1 MKKLLNLAIMVLV
14 LLPIIA
20 PLAPTTTLAAAQ
32 GSYPQSRVTDTSGIL
47 VKDATNNSEVWATD
61 GDYVIFQ
68 IYDPDV
74 STENITVQIEVAGT
88 DNNVTV
94 GFVGDVGTYQG
105 KIVIVRVGTVAK
117 VRYYYYDNDTQS
129 FIDMGYLNG
138 SLTNNSIITIY
149 YKSPVSKNT
158 TIIKVLYYIKPA
170 YRVVIEGREY
180 NEIYWI
186 PRLGAAPAPQINVTA
201 HYNAYEWTI
210 KSQSPAFEP
219 GTLYNVSFQV
229 TNPVSGQT
237 CSPPYNI
244 TFNATD
250 QYTLEPLN
258 DTEAAKIKRMI
269 LDCIQNLGNPYYI
282 EGRDYEAIISQGDTL
297 LVNASFYNIT
307 NTNGTQS
314 GVTKPSQVR
323 SFVSIAKINVYG
335 VLSYT
340 FNLDELERGTNLLTT
355 QIGFF
360 TPLIVF
366 QVLDADA
373 NLNTKARET
382 LPYPGEAYPLLNITD
397 EQGNQLTI
405 YNLTE
410 VGGPNTADFA
420 VLLNIFDLY
429 KVGAISPTD
438 NVVSYIFTEV
448 RVDDPNAITICYRN
462 ETFTVQYNMMTLDT
476 VEKEVV
482 LRDVIRCCPPLKI
495 TVVLTDKDLDLP
507 TNPNVP
513 MGSTVAAT
521 YVTTGSTLTGLVLN
535 YWFNGA
541 NQEVPALNMSIYLV
555 DEAGNEYQLTAT
567 ADFSIVFEAQGGGVA
582 KAIIDLSK
590 VNWGEVN
597 ARAVA
602 AGHKLVKIK
611 VVVKDIYNPDFN
623 TSRWLK
629 ACASLQNATITL
641 DRSELP
647 ISFRIVDSNFTI
659 NDITSLASC
668 PGCYPWITDTH
679 GKAQAQVVYI
689 SIYDPGANKNCCA
702 AENISSDTINMS
714 LVLYYPNG
722 EYTVFNVNNGSIEV
736 PIYAIEANGT
746 WTRRGYC
753 KFELSPLFNET
764 APNSSTFVGS
774 LKIYSYIDV
783 DGDGTLDIR
792 VAGCPSIWLEGA
804 KLKLHYTSPAIG
816 FDEKVILF
824 KTMDASLEARNLD
837 NVNASVIQYGDRVMI
852 KVVDP
857 DANLDNRVN
866 ESVMVELSFYC
877 PLIRDMV
884 RHFVWLEENGSDSN
898 VFVAYIT
905 IDSRY
910 AGACQDLYCAPITVT
925 YIDRTPVN
933 PTTLQYGIQQLQ
945 QNLSIYGEI
954 KGLLVFAE
962 CDCNKVRHETTLQYV
977 PYKGEVRILYTV
989 PGATDQYNWIVANN
1003 GVVPAY
1009 EGTLLKILVK
1019 DKDMNRRYDRQDII
1033 DAAKVWIEIPGVTPG
1048 PVSLASILSAIYGT
1062 AEPLHEMDAKKTV
1075 ISVDAVNGEVTIA
1088 NCSFAP
1094 SNNSKV
1100 FVSVEFSLGQL
1111 VEALIKLGYIQVP
1124 PTKTAQQVVEET
1136 IRQMAGKPI
1145 KVTYD
1150 DGQVACQA
1158 NVCGLVVGTTI
1169 TEQTSVYDME
1179 GSIEIVN
1186 ATTGQPN
1193 PDNVYRCGC
1202 VQQNCPSATG
1212 DVIDIIVKDVSLLK
1226 YYLAGQG
1233 LRIVGNLTMTLVYNG
1248 TTRPLVYGNMQYL
1261 DPARLEFIGVD
1272 GTLVPVPVYT
1282 KQGVLI
1288 YCTTPP
1294 LATRPYIVAPT
1305 GSRVYFTY
1313 KDPANATGAP
1323 VDVTTYIDIGVPAL
1337 ARTLNQTVQV
1347 PAEEITIKAYNGT
1360 AFVPTTVIK
1369 RGQSAYIV
1377 VPLSYDPNLVRSV
1390 AGGNQFYVLF
1400 IIRNAEGQVVAAA
1413 AVPVTVGQTLAQ
1425 LILTSYN
1432 TMAMPA
1438 GTYQLIVMAVTD
1450 DATLVPLS
1458 TPAILTITIQ

>member
-32 GSYPQSRVTDTSGIL
+32 GSYPQSRVTDTSGIIIT
-47 VKDATNNSEVWATD
+47 DATNESEVNVTD
-61 GDYVIFQ
+61 GDYVVFQ

-74 STENITVQIEVAGT
+74 ATENITAQIYVAGT
-88 DNNVTV
+88 ENNVTV

-117 VRYYYYDNDTQS
+117 VRYYYYDNATQS
-129 FIDMGYLNG
+129 FVDMGYLNG
-138 SLTNNSIITIY
+138 SLTNGDNVTII
-149 YKSPVSKNT
+149 YKSPVSGNT
-158 TIIKVLYYIKPA
+158 TVIYVYYYVIPA
-170 YRVVIEGREY
+170 YSLVIEGREH
-180 NEIYWI
+180 NGIYWI

-201 HYNAYEWTI
+201 HYNAYEWSI
-210 KSQSPAFEP
+210 KSQSPDFEL
-219 GTLYNVSFQV
+219 GTLYNVSFQI
-229 TNPVSGQT
+229 TNPISGLS
-237 CSPPYNI
+237 CPPYSVI
-244 TFNATD
+244 FNATD
-250 QYTLEPLN
+250 QYTLRPVN
-258 DTEAAKIKRMI
+258 DTEADKIKRMI
-269 LDCIQNLGNPYYI
+269 LECIQTIGNPYYI
-282 EGRDYEAIISQGDTL
+282 EGRDFESLLSQGDTL

-307 NTNGTQS
+307 TTTGVQS
-314 GVTKPSQVR
+314 GVTNPSQVR

-335 VLSYT
+335 VLSYA
-340 FNLDELERGTNLLTT
+340 FNLDDLERDTNLLTT
-355 QIGFF
+355 QVGFF

-373 NLNTKARET
+373 NLNTMARET
-382 LPYPGEAYPLLNITD
+382 LPYPGEAYPSLNITD
-397 EQGNQLTI
+397 EQGNQLMV
-405 YNLTE
+405 YGLQE

-420 VLLNIFDLY
+420 VMLSIFDLY
-429 KVGAISPTD
+429 NVGAISQTD

-448 RVDDPNAITICYRN
+448 RVDDPNAITVCYRN
-462 ETFTVQYNMMTLDT
+462 ETFTVQYNMMTLDA

-495 TVVLTDKDLDLP
+495 TIVLTDKDLDLP
-507 TNPNVP
+507 INPSVP
-513 MGSTVAAT
+513 MGTAVAAT
-521 YVTTGSTLTGLVLN
+521 YVTAGSTLTGLVLN

-541 NQEVPALNMSIYLV
+541 DQGVPALNMSIYLV

-597 ARAVA
+597 EQAVA

-611 VVVKDIYNPDFN
+611 VVVQDIYNPDFN

-629 ACASLQNATITL
+629 ACASLQNTTITL

-647 ISFRIVDSNFTI
+647 ISFRIVDSNFTT
-659 NDITSLASC
+659 NQITSLASC
-668 PGCYPWITDTH
+668 PGCYPWINDTRNSD
-679 GKAQAQVVYI
+679 AQVVYI
-689 SIYDPGANKNCCA
+689 EIYDPGANKNCC
-702 AENISSDTINMS
+702 EIDTIPNTAVNMS

-722 EYTVFNVNNGSIEV
+722 EYTVFNVNTGSAEV
-736 PIYAIEANGT
+736 PIYAIETNGN

-753 KFELSPLFNET
+753 KFELSPEFTET
-764 APNSSTFVGS
+764 GPNSSVFTGM
-774 LKIYSYIDV
+774 LRIYSYIDV

-816 FDEKVILF
+816 FDEKAILF

-837 NVNASVIQYGDRVMI
+837 NVNASVIQYGDTVMI

-877 PLIRDMV
+877 PLIRDV
-884 RHFVWLEENGSDSN
+884 VPHSVWLEENGSDTG

-945 QNLSIYGEI
+945 QNLSINNGEI

-962 CDCNKVRHETTLQYV
+962 CDCNKVRLETTLQHV

-1019 DKDMNRRYDRQDII
+1019 DKDMNRWYNEQDTI
-1033 DAAKVWIEIPGVTPG
+1033 DAAKVWIEIPDITPG
-1048 PVSLASILSAIYGT
+1048 PVSLASILTAIYGK
-1062 AEPLHEMDAKKTV
+1062 ADPLHEMDAIKNVTTV
-1075 ISVDAVNGEVTIA
+1075 TTANGEVTIA

-1111 VEALIKLGYIQVP
+1111 VEALIELGYIQVP
-1124 PTKTAQQVVEET
+1124 PTMTVQQVVEET
-1136 IRQMAGKPI
+1136 IRQLAGKPI

-1179 GSIEIVN
+1179 GTIEIVN
-1186 ATTGQPN
+1186 ATSGEPS

-1233 LRIVGNLTMTLVYNG
+1233 LRVVGNLTMTLVYNG
-1248 TTRPLVYGNMQYL
+1248 TTRPLVYGNMPEL
-1261 DPARLEFIGVD
+1261 DTAGLEFIGVD
-1272 GTLVPVPVYT
+1272 GTLVPVAVYK

-1337 ARTLNQTVQV
+1337 AQALNQTVQV
-1347 PAEEITIKAYNGT
+1347 PAEEITVKVYNGT

-1450 DATLVPLS
+1450 EATLVPLS